1 MRQLNLPTAKKQQ
14 GLTAI
19 GWLLVLGVLGFFVIV
34 ILKMLPIY
42 NNYFK
47 LQTVLESLG
56 NEQGIYTMSER
67 DLHKLIDKRNN
78 INMVDKWDPKYLVI
92 ELKQS
97 GAKELHFRY
106 EDRRELFSN
115 IDVVV
120 KFDEYITV
128 TRQGL
133 VESD

>member
-1 MRQLNLPTAKKQQ
+1 MSQLTSLNAKNQQ

-19 GWLLVLGVLGFFVIV
+19 GWLLVLGVLGFFVIL
-34 ILKMLPIY
+34 ILKMFPIY
-42 NNYFK
+42 NNNFK

-56 NEQGIYTMSER
+56 NEKGIYTMSER
-67 DLHKLIDKRNN
+67 DIHKLIDKRNN

-92 ELKQS
+92 EIKQS

-120 KFDEYITV
+120 KFDDYITV
-128 TRQGL
+128 DRTGL
-133 VESD
+133 VDSD